1 MSGSRGSPPPTAGS
15 SSWASANATDERAT
29 NQCAVAG
36 PAAARTTRPHSA
48 GRSVS
53 SGHHGVEPEACRL
66 FRTWPNRP
74 TEEGPAIGDSAVFL
88 FVGLVLF
95 LLAGISER
103 RRRSLGEAASPFQAR
118 APLVI
123 GLCGLID
130 VVLAI
135 LLRLA

>member
-1 MSGSRGSPPPTAGS
+1 M
-15 SSWASANATDERAT
+15 
-29 NQCAVAG
+29 
-36 PAAARTTRPHSA
+36 
-48 GRSVS
+48 GRSGTPADRSDRRSRNAVGRR
-53 SGHHGVEPEACRL
+53 GHP
-66 FRTWPNRP
+66 
-74 TEEGPAIGDSAVFL
+74 IGDSAVFL

-95 LLAGISER
+95 VLAAISEW

>member
-1 MSGSRGSPPPTAGS
+1 MRAG
-15 SSWASANATDERAT
+15 R
-29 NQCAVAG
+29 G
-36 PAAARTTRPHSA
+36 PADCSEGGQPADWR
-48 GRSVS
+48 
-53 SGHHGVEPEACRL
+53 
-66 FRTWPNRP
+66 
-74 TEEGPAIGDSAVFL
+74 GPAIGDSAVFL